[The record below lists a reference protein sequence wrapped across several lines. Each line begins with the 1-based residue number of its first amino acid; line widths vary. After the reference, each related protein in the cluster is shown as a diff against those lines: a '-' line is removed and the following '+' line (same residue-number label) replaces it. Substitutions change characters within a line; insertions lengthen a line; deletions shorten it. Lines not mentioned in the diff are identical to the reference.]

1 MCMTVLRDGG
11 VCISAHIREKGLRA
25 SCLMLATA
33 CEDTLAHTF
42 SPQYGLL
49 PHALIALSL
58 LAAKSPT
65 DRLSVANT
73 GTERVACP
81 ESGEE

>member
-1 MCMTVLRDGG
+1 MTVLRDEGI
-11 VCISAHIREKGLRA
+11 CISAHIREKGRQA
-25 SCLMLATA
+25 SCLMPATA
-33 CEDTLAHTF
+33 CGDTLAHTF

-65 DRLSVANT
+65 DRLSAANT
-73 GTERVACP
+73 GVERVACP
-81 ESGEE
+81 ESGGE